1 MKTWNFID
9 KTDWLPG
16 EWQNEPD
23 KVQWADPVTGMT
35 CLVRRTPHHGALC
48 GYVGVPKSHPLHGK
62 DYDAPDVDVHG
73 GLTYADACQAEDAEQ
88 GICHIAEGGEH
99 EALWWFGF
107 RRREPLSR

>member
-9 KTDWLPG
+9 KSSWGDG

-48 GYVGVPKSHPLHGK
+48 GYVGVPRSHPLHGK
-62 DYDAPDVDVHG
+62 DYESRAVIEIDSRCYRMR
-73 GLTYADACQAEDAEQ
+73 LTKTSNTSKPNVPN
-88 GICHIAEGGEH
+88 
-99 EALWWFGF
+99 W
-107 RRREPLSR
+107 LSN